1 MIPPRPLPEQVQR
14 LCDLLKAPP
23 RLVAHLRLVH
33 DTAVDLVAELDDCFP
48 TLDYDADSVL
58 FGAATHDLGK
68 VLYPNELTSTGNQH
82 EQDGPALLEQYGIPT
97 CLSRFARTHGSWT
110 RDEDQ
115 PLEDLL
121 VALADA
127 IWKGKCPELE
137 GRVVQ
142 RIAAMISV
150 EHWQVFLKFDDLAGR
165 LSADEQERLAW
176 QQRF

>member
-1 MIPPRPLPEQVQR
+1 MIPPRPLPEQIQR
-14 LCDLLKAPP
+14 LCNVLNAPP

-33 DTAVDLVAELDDCFP
+33 DTAVDLVAGLDNCFP
-48 TLDYDADSVL
+48 TLDYDDDSVL
-58 FGAATHDLGK
+58 FGASTHDLGK
-68 VLYPNELTSTGNQH
+68 VLHPKELTTTGNQH
-82 EQDGPALLEQYGIPT
+82 EQDGPALLEQYGIPP
-97 CLSRFARTHGSWT
+97 CLSRFARTHGI
-110 RDEDQ
+110 RRCEEDQ

-127 IWKGKCPELE
+127 IWKGRCPELE

-142 RIAAMISV
+142 RIAAMISL
-150 EHWQVFLKFDDLAGR
+150 EQWQVFLKVDDLANR